1 MSDIVVFEG
10 DFVTDVC
17 RQKQA
22 SVFLFDKEF
31 RVPVEQLLCGKG
43 IDYGRKLQ
51 GKNQGTLQ

>member
-17 RQKQA
+17 KQMQA
-22 SVFLFDKEF
+22 PVFLFDKEF
-31 RVPVEQLLCGKG
+31 RMPVEQLLCGKG

-51 GKNQGTLQ
+51 GKDQGTV

>member
-17 RQKQA
+17 KQMQA
-22 SVFLFDKEF
+22 PVFLFDREF
-31 RVPVEQLLCGKG
+31 RVPVEQLLCEKG